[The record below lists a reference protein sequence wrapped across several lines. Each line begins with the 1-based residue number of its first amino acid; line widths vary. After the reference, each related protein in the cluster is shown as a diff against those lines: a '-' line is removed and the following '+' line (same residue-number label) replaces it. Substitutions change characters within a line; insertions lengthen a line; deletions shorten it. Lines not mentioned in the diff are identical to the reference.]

1 MEWIS
6 VKDRMPEDYQRVLC
20 LFESGTME
28 VSFRASV
35 KGFCYEGFKQTGKV
49 THWMPLPKKPKGTSM
64 ERITSNRPWAEAQ
77 KNLSNEMGYSHIWTR
92 LNAIEDI
99 LGEDYDLDRLREL
112 VEADRDGRCVVLSES
127 GYSNKVG
134 DKALNS
140 VMNVALF
147 YNDPVTRYIAEAVV
161 EKRNR
166 QYAEAALEG

>member
-1 MEWIS
+1 M
-6 VKDRMPEDYQRVLC
+6 KRLTKRTP
-20 LFESGTME
+20 SGVAILNHSSCFVYTGI
-28 VSFRASV
+28 RCGLTASQ
-35 KGFCYEGFKQTGKV
+35 KIQA
-49 THWMPLPKKPKGTSM
+49 PI
-64 ERITSNRPWAEAQ
+64 ERLAE
-77 KNLSNEMGYSHIWTR
+77 
-92 LNAIEDI
+92 IEDI
-99 LGEDYDLDRLREL
+99 IGDDYDLDRLREL

-147 YNDPVTRYIAEAVV
+147 YNDPVTRYITEAVV

>member
-1 MEWIS
+1 
-6 VKDRMPEDYQRVLC
+6 
-20 LFESGTME
+20 
-28 VSFRASV
+28 
-35 KGFCYEGFKQTGKV
+35 
-49 THWMPLPKKPKGTSM
+49 M
-64 ERITSNRPWAEAQ
+64 ERLTIPDVRIDEKTKKITVIDGNKVKEYAMEIYWHL
-77 KNLSNEMGYSHIWTR
+77 KK
-92 LNAIEDI
+92 IEDI
-99 LGEDYDLDRLREL
+99 LGADYDLDRLREL

-147 YNDPVTRYIAEAVV
+147 YNDPVTRYITEAVV